1 MDQLENAD
9 LSAGSLADVAIP
21 KTETKPV
28 IKPYNGSG
36 RNIILGI
43 TGTSG
48 AVYAIRTLRAL
59 IMNNFNVALIITE
72 YGHYTLTRECGMELN
87 QGNIQSF
94 FPELII
100 NKCSVS
106 FHSNLDL
113 KSEIFSHN
121 YNAYGVIVAPCAMS
135 YISQIANGEC
145 RNLIVKCADYAM
157 SYSKPLIV
165 VPRET
170 PVNRIQLGNMIKII
184 DGGGKVVPAMPSFD
198 NNPKDFNDL
207 ADNVAGKV
215 LDLLMHGRE

>member
-1 MDQLENAD
+1 MDQLEN
-9 LSAGSLADVAIP
+9 SNITEH
-21 KTETKPV
+21 KTETKPL
-28 IKPYNGSG
+28 IRPYKGNGK
-36 RNIILGI
+36 NVILGI

-48 AVYAIRTLRAL
+48 ALYAIRTLRAL

-72 YGHYTLTRECGMELN
+72 YGHYTLTKECGMELT

-100 NKCSVS
+100 NQCSVS

-113 KSEIFSHN
+113 KSGIFSN
-121 YNAYGVIVAPCAMS
+121 DYNAHGVVVVPCAMD

-145 RNLIVKCADYAM
+145 NNLIVKCADYAL

-170 PVNRIQLGNMIKII
+170 PVNKIHLGNLIKIM
-184 DGGGKVVPAMPSFD
+184 DAGGRVVPAMPSFD
-198 NNPKDFNDL
+198 SNPKDFNDL
-207 ADNVAGKV
+207 ADVIAGKV
-215 LDLLMHGRE
+215 IDLLMSGRE